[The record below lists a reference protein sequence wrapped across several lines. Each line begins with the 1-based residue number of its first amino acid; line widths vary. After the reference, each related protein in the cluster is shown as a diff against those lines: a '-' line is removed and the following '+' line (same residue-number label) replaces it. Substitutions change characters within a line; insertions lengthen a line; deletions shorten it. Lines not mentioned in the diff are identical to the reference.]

1 MIWAWKW
8 YVTYVYKKTRRKH
21 SCHKN
26 TLVLPSA
33 GKSEIFIL
41 KGTTQINVC
50 PSIQRPTLPIRHK
63 NSQKNTALSLYCPS
77 CRQRALHWQVD
88 DKTTTARQGSPGR
101 RGEREENGPS
111 KWSKGGSVQR
121 EQIYIL
127 INKTTICMT
136 LEEVSAQRGS
146 RMDTSGVGGGGGGF
160 YLTRMVGK

>member
-1 MIWAWKW
+1 MIWAWIW
-8 YVTYVYKKTRRKH
+8 YVTYAYKKKTEENIPATR
-21 SCHKN
+21 
-26 TLVLPSA
+26 TLLVLPSA

-41 KGTTQINVC
+41 KGTTQINAC

-63 NSQKNTALSLYCPS
+63 KPQTNTALSLYCPF
-77 CRQRALHWQVD
+77 CRQRALRWQVD
-88 DKTTTARQGSPGR
+88 DKTTTARQRSPGR

-111 KWSKGGSVQR
+111 KWSSGGSVQR

-146 RMDTSGVGGGGGGF
+146 RMDTSG
-160 YLTRMVGK
+160 